1 MNVNETR
8 GKGRPALRV
17 IALLAIVLVLAS
29 AVFVIAA
36 APQDPAAAK
45 PKYQDIV
52 EAFEALLLI
61 RQDYYKEVSTSE
73 LIKVYLKEG
82 NLQAMLDS
90 LPDAYN
96 SYLPPVRY
104 TEFRKGTE
112 GTFDG
117 IGILFGLRDGKM
129 TIINPI
135 EGTPAYRAG
144 LLPGDIIVM
153 VDGVSVDGLTTDEVS
168 SRIKGKKGTTV
179 VISIERGSDARK
191 IDFSIVRDT
200 ITDQPVRYYMLDDN
214 AKIGYIELRSF
225 TSKNAAGQ
233 MEAAIRNLQSRG
245 MKGLILDIRYN
256 GGGLVN
262 MAVDIGGLFVGREV
276 ILYTRGRD
284 GVKEPVVSTVSKL
297 VNVPVVCL
305 VNEYSASASEILAG
319 ALQDL
324 KGATIVGS
332 KTFGKGL
339 VQTYFP
345 ISNGSAI
352 GLTTQ
357 VYLTP
362 AGKEITSETPIIPD
376 IIVDV
381 TEEQMAELKTQATDK
396 KREEMTAED
405 LMRLDPATDPQ
416 LKAGMDELLRLTGQR

>member
-1 MNVNETR
+1 MNANETR

-104 TEFRKGTE
+104 SDFRKGTE
-112 GTFDG
+112 GTFEG

-129 TIINPI
+129 TVINPI

-153 VDGVSVDGLTTDEVS
+153 VDGVSVEGLTTDEVS

-179 VISIERGSDARK
+179 VISIERGSDAKK

-200 ITDQPVRYYMLDDN
+200 ITDQPVRYYMLDDK

-245 MKGLILDIRYN
+245 MKALILDIRYN

-324 KGATIVGS
+324 NGATIVGS

-362 AGKEITSETPIIPD
+362 GGKEITSETPIIPD

-381 TEEQMAELKTQATDK
+381 TEEQLAELRTQATDK
-396 KREEMTAED
+396 KPEEMTAED

>member
-1 MNVNETR
+1 MNANETR

-104 TEFRKGTE
+104 SDFRKGTE
-112 GTFDG
+112 GTFEG

-129 TIINPI
+129 TVINPI

-153 VDGVSVDGLTTDEVS
+153 VDGVSVEGLTTDEVS

-179 VISIERGSDARK
+179 VISIERGSDAKK

-200 ITDQPVRYYMLDDN
+200 ITDQPVRYYMLDDK

-245 MKGLILDIRYN
+245 MKALILDIRYN

-324 KGATIVGS
+324 NGATIVGS

-362 AGKEITSETPIIPD
+362 GGKEITSETPIIPD

-381 TEEQMAELKTQATDK
+381 TEEQLAELRTQATDK
-396 KREEMTAED
+396 KPEEMTAED

-416 LKAGMDELLRLTGQR
+416 LRAGMDELLRLTGQR

>member
-1 MNVNETR
+1 MNANDAR
-8 GKGRPALRV
+8 GKGKPALRV

-36 APQDPAAAK
+36 APGDPAAAE
-45 PKYQDIV
+45 PKYKDIV

-82 NLQAMLDS
+82 NVQAMLDS

-96 SYLPPVRY
+96 NYLPPVRY

-112 GTFDG
+112 GTFEG
-117 IGILFGLRDGKM
+117 IGILFGLREGKM
-129 TIINPI
+129 TVINPI

-179 VISIERGSDARK
+179 VISIERGSDAKK

-200 ITDQPVRYYMLDDN
+200 ITDQPVRYYMLDDK
-214 AKIGYIELRSF
+214 AKVGYIELRSF
-225 TSKNAAGQ
+225 TSKNAASQ

-245 MKGLILDIRYN
+245 MKALVLDIRYN

-262 MAVDIGGLFVGREV
+262 MAVDIGGLFVGRET

-297 VNVPVVCL
+297 VSVPVVCL

-362 AGKEITSETPIIPD
+362 AGKEITHETPIIPD

-381 TEEQMAELKTQATDK
+381 TEEQLAELRTQSTNK
-396 KREEMTAED
+396 KPEEMTAED

-416 LKAGMDELLRLTGQR
+416 LKAGIEELLRLTGQR

>member
-1 MNVNETR
+1 MNANDVR
-8 GKGRPALRV
+8 AKGRPALRV

-36 APQDPAAAK
+36 APTGPVAAE

-73 LIKVYLKEG
+73 LIKVYLREG

-96 SYLPPVRY
+96 NYLPPARY

-112 GTFDG
+112 GTFEG

-179 VISIERGSDARK
+179 VISIERGSDARR

-200 ITDQPVRYYMLDDN
+200 ITDQPVRYYMLND
-214 AKIGYIELRSF
+214 KSQIGYIELRSF
-225 TSKNAAGQ
+225 TSKNAASQ

-245 MKGLILDIRYN
+245 MKALVLDIRYN

-284 GVKEPVVSTVSKL
+284 GVKEPVVSNVSKL

-362 AGKEITSETPIIPD
+362 AGKEITHDTPIVPD

-381 TEEQMAELKTQATDK
+381 TEEQLAELRTQSTNK
-396 KREEMTAED
+396 KPEEMTAED

-416 LKAGMDELLRLTGQR
+416 LKAGIEELLRIIGQR

>member
-1 MNVNETR
+1 MNANETR

-104 TEFRKGTE
+104 SDFRKGTE
-112 GTFDG
+112 GTFEG

-129 TIINPI
+129 TVINPI

-153 VDGVSVDGLTTDEVS
+153 VDGVSVEGLTTDEVS

-179 VISIERGSDARK
+179 VISIERGSDAKK
-191 IDFSIVRDT
+191 IEFSIVRDT
-200 ITDQPVRYYMLDDN
+200 ITDQPVRYYMLDDK

-245 MKGLILDIRYN
+245 MKALILDIRYN

-324 KGATIVGS
+324 NGATIVGS

-362 AGKEITSETPIIPD
+362 GGKEITSETPIIPD

-381 TEEQMAELKTQATDK
+381 TEEQLAELRTQATDK
-396 KREEMTAED
+396 KPEEMTAED

-416 LKAGMDELLRLTGQR
+416 LRAGMDELLRLTGQR

>member
-1 MNVNETR
+1 MNANDAR
-8 GKGRPALRV
+8 GKGKPALRV

-36 APQDPAAAK
+36 APGDQAAAE
-45 PKYQDIV
+45 PKYKDIV

-82 NLQAMLDS
+82 NVQAMLDS

-96 SYLPPVRY
+96 NYLPPVRY

-112 GTFDG
+112 GTFEG

-129 TIINPI
+129 TVINPI

-179 VISIERGSDARK
+179 VISIERGSDAKK

-200 ITDQPVRYYMLDDN
+200 ITDQPVRYYMLDDK
-214 AKIGYIELRSF
+214 AKVGYIELRSF
-225 TSKNAAGQ
+225 TSKNAASQ

-245 MKGLILDIRYN
+245 MKALVLDIRYN

-262 MAVDIGGLFVGREV
+262 MAVDIGGLFVGRET

-297 VNVPVVCL
+297 VSVPVVCL

-362 AGKEITSETPIIPD
+362 AGKEITHETPIIPD

-381 TEEQMAELKTQATDK
+381 TEEQLAELRTQSTNK
-396 KREEMTAED
+396 KPEEMTAED

-416 LKAGMDELLRLTGQR
+416 LKAGIEELLRLTGQR

>member
-36 APQDPAAAK
+36 APQDQTAAK

-96 SYLPPVRY
+96 SYLPPARY
-104 TEFRKGTE
+104 SDFRKGTE
-112 GTFDG
+112 GTFEG

-129 TIINPI
+129 TVINPI

-153 VDGVSVDGLTTDEVS
+153 VDGVSVEGLTTDEVS

-179 VISIERGSDARK
+179 VISIERGSDAKK

-200 ITDQPVRYYMLDDN
+200 ITDQPVRYYMLDDK

-245 MKGLILDIRYN
+245 MKALILDIRYN
-256 GGGLVN
+256 GGGLVS

-362 AGKEITSETPIIPD
+362 GGKEITSETPIIPD

-381 TEEQMAELKTQATDK
+381 TEEQMAELRTQATNK
-396 KREEMTAED
+396 KPEEMTAED